1 MNRVRQIVA
10 CALIGLSLAAPTTAT
25 TSADSLSVT
34 RAPFRKTLLLSGKI
48 TSASGDV
55 FVVPQTP
62 SWRLAIKWLEVEGAA
77 VKPGD
82 PVVRFDTGTLQ
93 TDITSAEIDL
103 NEKLQ
108 DDALKDAEARAKALD
123 LKLAL
128 EKAKIELQK
137 TTIDAN
143 VSADVRPAREYE
155 DKQLAFAKAKSAE
168 EAARRA
174 LATHEATA
182 ISDNKQR
189 EIDIQVVQ
197 EKLDR
202 AQRALDSME
211 LRATRVGVFVYGTN
225 PQTDRKVQVGDTV
238 FVGWPVA
245 TVPDPGSLEIEAF
258 AGEAEASFLQAGQ
271 TANLILDAYPQTP
284 MRGVVKRVAGSSEP
298 VKDWGKSAY
307 YRVILAFDK
316 LDSEMLRPG
325 MSVRCEVVVQELAD
339 ALLVPLSAVGRD
351 KDGLF
356 VSVAGTHKP
365 IKPLAL
371 DSFHAV
377 VDPAAGLSNG
387 DVLDFVP
394 SGELQ

>member
-1 MNRVRQIVA
+1 MNRARKAMV
-10 CALIGLSLAAPTTAT
+10 CTLIGVSVAAALATAR
-25 TSADSLSVT
+25 ADSLSVT
-34 RAPFRKTLLLSGKI
+34 RAPFRKALLLSGKI

-93 TDITSAEIDL
+93 NDITSAEIDL

-123 LKLAL
+123 LKLLL
-128 EKAKIELQK
+128 EKARIELEK
-137 TTIDAN
+137 ATIDAN

-155 DKQLAFAKAKSAE
+155 EKQLAFAKAKSAE
-168 EAARRA
+168 EAARRG
-174 LATHEATA
+174 LATHEATT

-202 AQRALDSME
+202 AQRSLDSME
-211 LRATRVGVFVYGTN
+211 LRATREGVFVYGTN

-245 TVPDPGSLEIEAF
+245 TVPDPASLEIEAF
-258 AGEAEASFLQAGQ
+258 AGEAEAAFLQAGQ
-271 TANLILDAYPQTP
+271 TASLILDAYPQTP
-284 MRGVVKRVAGSSEP
+284 MRGVVKSVAGSSEP
-298 VKDWGKSAY
+298 VKDWGKAAY
-307 YRVILAFDK
+307 YRVTLSFEK
-316 LDSEMLRPG
+316 LDSSMLRPG
-325 MSVRCEVVVQELAD
+325 MSVRSEVLVQEIAD
-339 ALLVPLSAVGRD
+339 ALLIPLAAVSRD

-356 VSVAGTHKP
+356 VSVGGKHKL

-377 VDPAAGLSNG
+377 VDTSNGLSSG
-387 DVLDFVP
+387 DVLDPVP
-394 SGELQ
+394 SGDVQ